1 MNGFGDWFDNN
12 WVDLARLIVQCG
24 ILAAVV
30 WYSRKILKTL
40 RASQEQIGALL
51 RLSVSGGATQ
61 ERPSS
66 IAEPAFTPPGFA
78 APAYAA
84 RQDPAPLAA
93 SPAPAFSS
101 HTPAPAYVPEREQ
114 SLGGRVV
121 TEKFPLDE
129 PDPAEQTKGATLT
142 PWVAA
147 PSNGGSERTEGLG
160 ARMAES
166 SRNLGRWLQ
175 EPPRRSGLN
184 PLRKVIRW
192 LQTPAGSRAGS

>member
-78 APAYAA
+78 APALAA

-101 HTPAPAYVPEREQ
+101 LTPAPAYV
-114 SLGGRVV
+114 
-121 TEKFPLDE
+121 PLDE

>member
-40 RASQEQIGALL
+40 RASQEQSGALL

-78 APAYAA
+78 TPTYAT

-93 SPAPAFSS
+93 SPAPAFGSP
-101 HTPAPAYVPEREQ
+101 TPAPAYVPEREP
-114 SLGGRVV
+114 SLAGRVV
-121 TEKFPLDE
+121 TERFPLDE
-129 PDPAEQTKGATLT
+129 PDPAEQTKGAPLT

-147 PSNGGSERTEGLG
+147 PTNGGSEPTEGL
-160 ARMAES
+160 AVRMAES

-175 EPPRRSGLN
+175 ELPRRSGIN

>member
-30 WYSRKILKTL
+30 AYSRKILKTL
-40 RASQEQIGALL
+40 RASQEQIVALL

-78 APAYAA
+78 APAYAT

-93 SPAPAFSS
+93 SPTPTFSS
-101 HTPAPAYVPEREQ
+101 PTSAPAYVPECEQ

-121 TEKFPLDE
+121 TERFPLDE
-129 PDPAEQTKGATLT
+129 PDLEQTKGAPLT

-147 PSNGGSERTEGLG
+147 PANGGSERTEGLG
-160 ARMAES
+160 LRMAES

-175 EPPRRSGLN
+175 EPPPQSGVN
-184 PLRKVIRW
+184 PLRKLIRW